1 MAGLII
7 RRGIV
12 FVSTTLASLISIA
25 GCPNQEPDPVDDAQ
39 TSAPAPTSLAQAPA
53 PLPAPAPAPAPEPAP
68 APAPPPP
75 PEPTTLLDVT
85 ISALSPF
92 GFPGFQIQ
100 TFAPV
105 SANKPVT
112 VQLAGNLTGSRVTIA
127 VFDSAGN
134 LVAAEDLPLTNR
146 STLLFAPTTTG
157 EHFILLQELAEIST
171 VYEITVTQQL

>member
-1 MAGLII
+1 MSGLIV

-12 FVSTTLASLISIA
+12 FVSTTIASLCSIA
-25 GCPNQEPDPVDDAQ
+25 GCPNQDPDPVNDAL
-39 TSAPAPTSLAQAPA
+39 TSAPAPTSLAQQPA
-53 PLPAPAPAPAPEPAP
+53 PPPPPVPAPDPAP

-75 PEPTTLLDVT
+75 PEPTVLLDVT

-92 GFPGFQIQ
+92 GVPGFQIQ

-105 SANKPVT
+105 SANKLVT

-134 LVAAEDLPLTNR
+134 LVAAEDLPLTNQ
-146 STLLFAPTTTG
+146 STLIFSPTTTG

-171 VYEITVTQQL
+171 VYDLTISQQP

>member
-1 MAGLII
+1 MAGMMI
-7 RRGIV
+7 RKGIA
-12 FVSTTLASLISIA
+12 FVSTTFVALCSIA
-25 GCPNQEPDPVDDAQ
+25 GCPDQDADSVNDAL
-39 TSAPAPTSLAQAPA
+39 TSAPAPTSLAQQPA
-53 PLPAPAPAPAPEPAP
+53 PTPPPAPAPEPAP
-68 APAPPPP
+68 APAPP

-92 GFPGFQIQ
+92 GFPGFQVQ

-105 SANKPVT
+105 SANKLVT